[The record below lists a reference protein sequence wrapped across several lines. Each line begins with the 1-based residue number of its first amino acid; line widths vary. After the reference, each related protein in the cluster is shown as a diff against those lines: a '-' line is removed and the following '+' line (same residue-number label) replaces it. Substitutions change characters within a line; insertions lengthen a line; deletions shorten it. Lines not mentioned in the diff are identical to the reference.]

1 MKMQNTTVTRSFKD
15 NLKNIILHESFI
27 RALGLEIIGILLVV
41 CMGLLWG
48 IYKNHTVNSN
58 VKTTLNKAIS
68 SYDKFLLSLEETEN
82 ILLAD
87 VSTVWQHT
95 ILTNLYK
102 VYFET
107 GLTADIYMLDGNKN
121 VYVGNVTPISEEE
134 NNIISRQWNIVE
146 LTETHPD
153 KLNIYISKG
162 KEKAVF
168 LGRAVKDR
176 GGRTAYAILRINAN
190 RFNSLFSSDR
200 VRVAL
205 TQKDYWAIMPEI
217 YRLTDNIGK
226 LNEDFRDR
234 QGLRLIE
241 NGFYYVYNERLDY
254 EGFSIYTIS
263 DYTVAAKV
271 IISILISSV
280 LVFIIIFTFGSV
292 GIDRA
297 ARKSTKDISLLND
310 AFLSVSSGDLDTNLE
325 IHSSIEFENIGKC
338 FNEML
343 CNLKRHMKM
352 NKELAEEVAYEQ
364 VKQLA
369 SQFKSHFLF
378 NTLDNIRHICR
389 ISPEITEHMVL
400 ALSEIL
406 RYNASNQNEKVSIK
420 EDLKYIKRYLEI
432 MSIRYGEDVFTYDID
447 IAKEASECQVLKLLI
462 QPLVENAVKYGF
474 ADNESLHISIKTEKK
489 GNDIYLSCE
498 DNGQGMKKET
508 LDNIIENLSNTE
520 NKTPHL
526 GLYNVHRRVYLT
538 YGQGYGLILKNISGL
553 KASIKIPFEMESE
566 NE

>member
-1 MKMQNTTVTRSFKD
+1 MKIQNTTVTRSFKE

-27 RALGLEIIGILLVV
+27 RALGLEIMGVFLVV

-58 VKTTLNKAIS
+58 VKNALNKAIS
-68 SYDKFLLSLEETEN
+68 SYDKFLLSLEETDN

-87 VSTVWQHT
+87 VSTAWQHT
-95 ILTNLYK
+95 ILKNLYK
-102 VYFET
+102 ISFVTE
-107 GLTADIYMLDGNKN
+107 LSADIYMLDNKRN
-121 VYVGNVTPISEEE
+121 TYLSNTDLISEEK
-134 NNIISRQWNIVE
+134 NNVISRQWNIVNMIE
-146 LTETHPD
+146 ENPD
-153 KLNIYISKG
+153 KLNIFISRG
-162 KEKAVF
+162 KEKAIF
-168 LGRAVKDR
+168 LGRMVKDR
-176 GGRTAYAILRINAN
+176 GGRVAYAILRINAA
-190 RFNSLFSSDR
+190 RFYPLFYADR

-205 TQKDYWAIMPEI
+205 TQPDYWAIMPEI

-226 LNEDFRDR
+226 LKRDFQNC
-234 QGLRLIE
+234 QGLRLTE
-241 NGFYYVYNERLDY
+241 EGFFYIHNEYLDY

-263 DYTVAAKV
+263 DYTVVAKL
-271 IISILISSV
+271 IIAILISSV
-280 LVFIIIFTFGSV
+280 FVFITIFTFGLV

-297 ARKSTKDISLLND
+297 AKKSIKDISLLND
-310 AFLSVSSGDLDTNLE
+310 AFLGVSSGNLDTNLE
-325 IHSSIEFENIGKC
+325 INSSIEFENIGKC

-343 CNLKRHMKM
+343 CNLKEHIKM
-352 NKELAEEVAYEQ
+352 NKELVEEVAYEQ

-389 ISPEITEHMVL
+389 ISPDITEQMVL

-406 RYNASNQNEKVSIK
+406 RYNASNQNKKVSIK

-432 MSIRYGEDVFTYDID
+432 MSIRYGEDIFTYDID
-447 IAKEASECQVLKLLI
+447 IAEEAEECRILKLLI

-474 ADNESLHISIKTEKK
+474 ADNESLHISIKIEKK
-489 GNDIYLSCE
+489 ENDIYLICE
-498 DNGQGMKKET
+498 DNGRGIKKES
-508 LDNIIENLSNTE
+508 LDSILENLSNTE
-520 NKTPHL
+520 NKIPHL

-538 YGQGYGLILKNISGL
+538 YGQGYGLILENTSGFR
-553 KASIKIPFEMESE
+553 ASIKIPFEAEGE

>member
-1 MKMQNTTVTRSFKD
+1 MKIQNTTVTRSFKE

-27 RALGLEIIGILLVV
+27 RALGLEIMGVFLVV

-58 VKTTLNKAIS
+58 VKNALNKAIS
-68 SYDKFLLSLEETEN
+68 SYDKFLLSLEETDN

-87 VSTVWQHT
+87 VSTAWQHT
-95 ILTNLYK
+95 ILKNLYK
-102 VYFET
+102 ISFVTE
-107 GLTADIYMLDGNKN
+107 LSADIYMLDNKRN
-121 VYVGNVTPISEEE
+121 TYLSNTDLISEEK
-134 NNIISRQWNIVE
+134 NNVISRQWNIVNMIE
-146 LTETHPD
+146 ANPD
-153 KLNIYISKG
+153 KLNIFISRG
-162 KEKAVF
+162 KEKAIF
-168 LGRAVKDR
+168 LGRMVKDR
-176 GGRTAYAILRINAN
+176 GGRVAYAILRINAA
-190 RFNSLFSSDR
+190 RFYPLFYADR

-205 TQKDYWAIMPEI
+205 TQPDYWAIMPEI

-226 LNEDFRDR
+226 LKRDFQNC
-234 QGLRLIE
+234 QGLRLTE
-241 NGFYYVYNERLDY
+241 EGFFYIHNEYLDY

-263 DYTVAAKV
+263 DYTVVAKL
-271 IISILISSV
+271 IIAILISSV
-280 LVFIIIFTFGSV
+280 FVFITIFTFGLV

-297 ARKSTKDISLLND
+297 AKKSIKDISLLND
-310 AFLSVSSGDLDTNLE
+310 AFLGVSSGNLDTNLE
-325 IHSSIEFENIGKC
+325 INSSIEFENIGKC

-343 CNLKRHMKM
+343 CNLKEHIKM
-352 NKELAEEVAYEQ
+352 NKELVEEVAYEQ

-389 ISPEITEHMVL
+389 ISPDITEQMVL

-406 RYNASNQNEKVSIK
+406 RYNASNQNKKVSIK

-432 MSIRYGEDVFTYDID
+432 MSIRYGEDIFTYDID
-447 IAKEASECQVLKLLI
+447 IAEEAEECRILKLLI

-474 ADNESLHISIKTEKK
+474 ADNESLHISIKIEKK
-489 GNDIYLSCE
+489 ENDIYLICE
-498 DNGQGMKKET
+498 DNGRGIKKES
-508 LDNIIENLSNTE
+508 LDSILENLSNTE
-520 NKTPHL
+520 NKIPHL

-538 YGQGYGLILKNISGL
+538 YGQGYGLILENTSGFR
-553 KASIKIPFEMESE
+553 ASIKIPFEAEGE

>member
-1 MKMQNTTVTRSFKD
+1 MKIQNTAVTRSFKE

-27 RALGLEIIGILLVV
+27 RALGLEIMGVFLVV

-58 VKTTLNKAIS
+58 VKTTLNEAIS

-87 VSTVWQHT
+87 VSTAWQHT
-95 ILTNLYK
+95 ILKNLYK
-102 VYFET
+102 ISFVTE
-107 GLTADIYMLDGNKN
+107 LPADIYMLDNKRN
-121 VYVGNVTPISEEE
+121 TYLSNTDLISEEK
-134 NNIISRQWNIVE
+134 NNVISRQWNIVNMIE
-146 LTETHPD
+146 ANPD
-153 KLNIYISKG
+153 KLNIYISRG
-162 KEKAVF
+162 REKAIF
-168 LGRAVKDR
+168 LGRMVKDR
-176 GGRTAYAILRINAN
+176 GGRVAYAILRINAA
-190 RFNSLFSSDR
+190 RFYPLFYADR

-205 TQKDYWAIMPEI
+205 TQPDYWAIMPEI

-226 LNEDFRDR
+226 LKRDFQNC
-234 QGLRLIE
+234 QGLRLTE
-241 NGFYYVYNERLDY
+241 EGFFYIHNEYLDY

-263 DYTVAAKV
+263 DYTVVTKL
-271 IISILISSV
+271 IIAILISSV
-280 LVFIIIFTFGSV
+280 FVFITIFTFGLV

-297 ARKSTKDISLLND
+297 AKKSIKDISLLND
-310 AFLSVSSGDLDTNLE
+310 AFLGVSSGNLDTNLE
-325 IHSSIEFENIGKC
+325 INSSIEFENIGKC

-343 CNLKRHMKM
+343 CNLKKHIKL
-352 NKELAEEVAYEQ
+352 NKELVEEVAYEQ
-364 VKQLA
+364 VKQLT

-389 ISPEITEHMVL
+389 ISPDITEQMVL

-406 RYNASNQNEKVSIK
+406 RYNASNQNKKVSIK

-432 MSIRYGEDVFTYDID
+432 MSIRYGEDIFTYDID
-447 IAKEASECQVLKLLI
+447 IANEVEECRILKLLI

-474 ADNESLHISIKTEKK
+474 ADNESLHISIKVEEKE
-489 GNDIYLSCE
+489 NDIYLICE
-498 DNGQGMKKET
+498 DSGRGIKKES
-508 LDNIIENLSNTE
+508 LDSILENLSNTE
-520 NKTPHL
+520 NKIPHL

-538 YGQGYGLILKNISGL
+538 YGEGYGVILENTSGFR
-553 KASIKIPFEMESE
+553 ASIKIPFEAEGE